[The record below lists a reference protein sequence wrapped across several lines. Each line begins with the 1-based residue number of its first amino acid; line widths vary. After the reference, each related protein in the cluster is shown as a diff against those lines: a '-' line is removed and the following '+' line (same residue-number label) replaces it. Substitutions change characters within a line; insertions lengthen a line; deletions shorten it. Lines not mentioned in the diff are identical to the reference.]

1 MLVPFLI
8 MLREGME
15 AALIVGII
23 AGYLG
28 QTGRSR
34 WLPAV
39 WTGVV
44 LAVLLCLAI
53 GIALDATSAEFPQ
66 KEQELFEGIV
76 GLVAVVILTWMV
88 FWMRRAARSIGAE
101 LRNSVD
107 AALSPGSGS
116 SLALVGMVFL
126 AVGREGVESVFFL
139 IATFQ
144 QNVGAAV
151 PIGALLGLACAV
163 LIGYGIYRG
172 GVRLD
177 LRRFFTWTGAL
188 IILVAAGL
196 LAGALRALHEAG
208 AWNGLQAVAFDL
220 SNVLPADSVVGTV
233 LAGLFGYSDT
243 PTIGETM
250 VYFLYLI
257 PTLLLFTARGPRS
270 RDSSRAIPAPSV

>member
-1 MLVPFLI
+1 
-8 MLREGME
+8 
-15 AALIVGII
+15 
-23 AGYLG
+23 
-28 QTGRSR
+28 
-34 WLPAV
+34 
-39 WTGVV
+39 
-44 LAVLLCLAI
+44 
-53 GIALDATSAEFPQ
+53 
-66 KEQELFEGIV
+66 
-76 GLVAVVILTWMV
+76 
-88 FWMRRAARSIGAE
+88 

-257 PTLLLFTARGPRS
+257 PTLLLFTARGPCS